1 MLINLYIMIREN
13 QRFIETFYKLKKLY
27 YYLSNINYRTIYM
40 YIEAYEKEIF
50 EKLHNSKDNILFLF
64 RIINNL
70 MYELKMN
77 REKIV
82 AS

>member
-1 MLINLYIMIREN
+1 MIREN
-13 QRFIETFYKLKKLY
+13 QKFIEILYKLKKMY

-50 EKLHNSKDNILFLF
+50 EKFHNSKDNILFLF

-70 MYELKMN
+70 MYELKIN
-77 REKIV
+77 QEKNY
-82 AS
+82 S